1 MDDTT
6 PSVTAPDQR
15 LRIPSLATV
24 IVEGLLALAWGWISI
39 SLLLTGVGSLFALG
53 SGLLLLVPWVVL
65 MQFAIRYEQHRAA
78 GVHGIDVVVPA
89 RRRSTRTGVA
99 GWLHGMWLDVSSWPF
114 WRGVLHHH
122 LAMLVAAAS
131 FVLFLTLLWLCWVSA
146 EIAIIHGAVT
156 VGASTIPAWALAL
169 ISVAALALAVLTLV
183 LGALADRGLARA
195 MISGSAEDLR
205 EQVLELTHRRQGAVD
220 AAAQERARIERD
232 LHDGVQPRL
241 VAMAMTLGMAKGMIA
256 TDPDR
261 ATALVGEAHAEA
273 KGIMTDLRQLARGI
287 HPAVLEDRG
296 LDAALSALAARS
308 PVPVDLSI
316 DLPTPLGREREA
328 VAYFV
333 VAEALTNIAK
343 HAGAT
348 RARVDLTEVDGTV
361 HVRIEDDG
369 RGGAQV
375 HRDGVST
382 GLAGLTDRVRATGG
396 RLEVTSP
403 SIPAVPSSDAGT
415 DGAGTD
421 AAGTG
426 TVLLALI
433 PLDARPGIPAT
444 AAPAY
449 TAAAPATP
457 AMPTATAPAPTEETL
472 R

>member
-1 MDDTT
+1 MEA
-6 PSVTAPDQR
+6 TAPTSLPPDPR

-24 IVEGLLALAWGWISI
+24 IVEGLLALLWGWVSI
-39 SLLLTGVGSLFALG
+39 TLLLTGVGSLFALG

-65 MQFAIRYEQHRAA
+65 MQLAIRFERHRAA

-89 RRRSTRTGVA
+89 RRRSTRSGLG
-99 GWLHGMWLDVSSWPF
+99 GWLHGLWLDVSSWPF

-122 LAMLVAAAS
+122 VAMLVASIAL
-131 FVLFLTLLWLCWVSA
+131 VLFLSLVWLCWVSA
-146 EIAIIHGAVT
+146 EIAIVHGAVT
-156 VGASTIPAWALAL
+156 LGSSTVPVWALAL

-205 EQVLELTHRRQGAVD
+205 EQVLELTQRRQGAVD

-241 VAMAMTLGMAKGMIA
+241 VAMAMTLGIAKGMIA

-273 KGIMTDLRQLARGI
+273 KGIITDLRQLARGI

-316 DLPTPLGREREA
+316 DLTTPLGREREA

-348 RARVDLTEVDGTV
+348 RARVDLTEADGTV
-361 HVRIEDDG
+361 RVRIEDDG

-396 RLEVTSP
+396 RLEVSSPTSP
-403 SIPAVPSSDAGT
+403 PGT
-415 DGAGTD
+415 TQDGTQGAGP
-421 AAGTG
+421 G

-444 AAPAY
+444 AAPATAVP
-449 TAAAPATP
+449 TAAAPTTA
-457 AMPTATAPAPTEETL
+457 APTTEETL
-472 R
+472 S